1 MTTLSTYEVFDLQEA
16 IMERMGDA
24 LLPAL
29 TKANRS
35 GDLRQLL
42 DLLGMSDLIDESGS
56 PDFTPTRILV
66 IGESTIKEGQLRSIA
81 RKHGFDVGDLEF
93 ALGYNELKH
102 YNFDKLRN
110 TFVYKAVLAGPMPH
124 STPGKRSASSMIAEM
139 ENHPESYP
147 PVITLRDSTGLK
159 ITRNSFTRALEE
171 LAFMG

>member
-1 MTTLSTYEVFDLQEA
+1 MTTLSTYEILDLQNA
-16 IMERMGDA
+16 IMERIADN

-42 DLLGMSDLIDESGS
+42 DLLGMGD
-56 PDFTPTRILV
+56 LV

-81 RKHGFDVGDLEF
+81 RKHGFDTGDLEF
-93 ALGYNELKH
+93 ALEYNELKH

-110 TFVYKAVLAGPMPH
+110 TLVYKAVLAGPMPH
-124 STPGKRSASSMIAEM
+124 STPGKRSASSMITEM

-147 PVITLRDSTGLK
+147 PVIALRDSTGLK
-159 ITRNSFTRALEE
+159 ITRNSFTRALEQ
-171 LAFMG
+171 LAFMR

>member
-16 IMERMGDA
+16 IMERMDDA

-35 GDLRQLL
+35 GDLHQLL

-66 IGESTIKEGQLRSIA
+66 VGESTIKEGQLRSIA
-81 RKHGFDVGDLEF
+81 RKHGFDVSVLEF
-93 ALGYNELKH
+93 ALVYYVLKV
-102 YNFDKLRN
+102 YNFYKLRYS
-110 TFVYKAVLAGPMPH
+110 FVFKAVLAVTMH
-124 STPGKRSASSMIAEM
+124 QCTPLNGSASSMIAEM